1 MSWFKQQSILWLF
14 PKQWVNS
21 VCVETQ
27 PKDNSWGLSVDVC
40 VCLWLA
46 GNSPQNGSCNN
57 SGWWSGLFLLVE
69 LFWLIQR
76 RLGTRESLTSTLTGE
91 ISKLM
96 TMRCLSLVFAHFS
109 FLSFFWKTEQSQDM
123 QMTHLV
129 SVSACLCLY
138 ACMDQYTVHRHSLVT
153 LTLTAMLFPLWP
165 DSRTRMCVFLHHQ
178 YLQSHTNVNRKTWP
192 NLLCN

>member
-91 ISKLM
+91 ISSWWQWDVCLWFLPTSLFFLFFEKLSNLR
-96 TMRCLSLVFAHFS
+96 TCRWPTWCL
-109 FLSFFWKTEQSQDM
+109 
-123 QMTHLV
+123 
-129 SVSACLCLY
+129 
-138 ACMDQYTVHRHSLVT
+138 
-153 LTLTAMLFPLWP
+153 
-165 DSRTRMCVFLHHQ
+165 FLHVYVCMHAWTSTL
-178 YLQSHTNVNRKTWP
+178 YTDTP
-192 NLLCN
+192 LLL